1 MGTTG
6 RASYTMDVRTIC
18 ETYANVESPGWSDQT
33 TVDTIIDSAIP
44 KVFNFSYPIFS
55 EDYRN
60 VLEHHI
66 LQHFY
71 TREIAFQTVGR
82 WKLGLQQKLNDIMP
96 YYNKLYESQ
105 ELDVDPFNNIDV
117 TETSESSGN
126 TTSKNNTTKNGTSV
140 TTGSSETNDTADGT
154 SGTETNDTTDG
165 TSGTKTNGTTTTNN
179 KQETTSSHTDAFSDT
194 PQGTL
199 SNVDNLT
206 YLTEYRKIGEN
217 NNVTDT
223 GEQTTT
229 GNADVTTHDETN
241 SSTNTNTHDETNS
254 NTKTNTQTET
264 DSTETESGETTNSGN
279 YTKTIKGKNTGTSY
293 SELIT
298 AYRETFL
305 NIDMMIIEELEELFL
320 QIYDPFGFA

>member
-44 KVFNFSYPIFS
+44 KVFNFPFPIFS
-55 EDYRN
+55 EDYRKT
-60 VLEHHI
+60 LEHHI

-126 TTSKNNTTKNGTSV
+126 TTSKNNTTRNGTSV
-140 TTGSSETNDTADGT
+140 TNGSSETNDTADGT
-154 SGTETNDTTDG
+154 SGTETN
-165 TSGTKTNGTTTTNN
+165 GTTTTNN
-179 KQETTSSHTDAFSDT
+179 SQDTTANRTDAFSDT

-206 YLTEYRKIGEN
+206 YLTNYRKIGEN

-241 SSTNTNTHDETNS
+241 S
-254 NTKTNTQTET
+254 NTKTNSQTET
-264 DSTETESGETTNSGN
+264 DSTETASGETTNSGN

-320 QIYDPFGFA
+320 QIYDPFGLS

>member
-18 ETYANVESPGWSDQT
+18 ETYAEVESPAWSDQT
-33 TVDTIIDSAIP
+33 NVDTIIDSAIP
-44 KVFNFSYPIFS
+44 KVFNFFFPIFS
-55 EDYRN
+55 EDYRKT
-60 VLEHHI
+60 LEHHI

-126 TTSKNNTTKNGTSV
+126 TTSKNNTTRNGTSV

-154 SGTETNDTTDG
+154 SGTETN
-165 TSGTKTNGTTTTNN
+165 GTTTTNN
-179 KQETTSSHTDAFSDT
+179 SQETTSSHTDAFSDT

-241 SSTNTNTHDETNS
+241 S
-254 NTKTNTQTET
+254 NTKTNSQTET
-264 DSTETESGETTNSGN
+264 DSTETASGETTNSGN

>member
-6 RASYTMDVRTIC
+6 RARYTMDVRTIC
-18 ETYANVESPGWSDQT
+18 ETYANVESPAWSDQT
-33 TVDTIIDSAIP
+33 NVDTVIDSAIP
-44 KVFNFSYPIFS
+44 KVFNFSFPIFS
-55 EDYRN
+55 EDYRKT
-60 VLEHHI
+60 LEHHI

-126 TTSKNNTTKNGTSV
+126 TTSKNNTTRNGTSV
-140 TTGSSETNDTADGT
+140 TNGSSETNDTADGT
-154 SGTETNDTTDG
+154 SGTETNG
-165 TSGTKTNGTTTTNN
+165 KTTTNN
-179 KQETTSSHTDAFSDT
+179 SQDTTANRTDAFSDT

-241 SSTNTNTHDETNS
+241 S
-254 NTKTNTQTET
+254 NTKTNSQTET
-264 DSTETESGETTNSGN
+264 DSTETASGETTNSGN

>member
-6 RASYTMDVRTIC
+6 RARYTMDVRTIC
-18 ETYANVESPGWSDQT
+18 ETYANVESPAWSDQT
-33 TVDTIIDSAIP
+33 TVDTIIDKAIP

-126 TTSKNNTTKNGTSV
+126 TTSKNNTTRNGTSV

-154 SGTETNDTTDG
+154 SGTETNG
-165 TSGTKTNGTTTTNN
+165 KTTTNN
-179 KQETTSSHTDAFSDT
+179 SQDTTASRTDAFSDT

-217 NNVTDT
+217 NNVTDI
-223 GEQTTT
+223 GEQTTN
-229 GNADVTTHDETN
+229 GSSDVSTHNEANSTTTTN
-241 SSTNTNTHDETNS
+241 S
-254 NTKTNTQTET
+254 KTDS
-264 DSTETESGETTNSGN
+264 DSTETENGETTSNDN

-293 SELIT
+293 SELII

>member
-18 ETYANVESPGWSDQT
+18 ETYAEVESPAWSDQT
-33 TVDTIIDSAIP
+33 TVDTIIDNAIP

-105 ELDVDPFNNIDV
+105 ELDVDPFNNVDV

-126 TTSKNNTTKNGTSV
+126 TTSKNNTTRNGTSV

-154 SGTETNDTTDG
+154 SGTETN
-165 TSGTKTNGTTTTNN
+165 GTTTTNN
-179 KQETTSSHTDAFSDT
+179 SQDTTASRTDAFSDT

-206 YLTEYRKIGEN
+206 YLTNYRKIGEN

-241 SSTNTNTHDETNS
+241 S
-254 NTKTNTQTET
+254 NTKTNSQTDT
-264 DSTETESGETTNSGN
+264 DSTETESGETTNTGN

-293 SELIT
+293 SELLT

-305 NIDMMIIEELEELFL
+305 NIDMMIIDELEPLFL

>member
-6 RASYTMDVRTIC
+6 RARYTMDVRTIC

-33 TVDTIIDSAIP
+33 DVDTIIDSAIP
-44 KVFNFSYPIFS
+44 KVFNFSFPIFS
-55 EDYRN
+55 EDYRKT
-60 VLEHHI
+60 LEHHI

-117 TETSESSGN
+117 TETSESIGN
-126 TTSKNNTTKNGTSV
+126 STTKNNVTRNGTS
-140 TTGSSETNDTADGT
+140 TTAGTTETDDTDNGT
-154 SGTETNDTTDG
+154 STTET
-165 TSGTKTNGTTTTNN
+165 SGTTTTNN
-179 KQETTSSHTDAFSDT
+179 KQETTSSRTDAFSDT

-199 SNVDNLT
+199 SNVDSLT

-217 NNVTDT
+217 NNVTDI
-223 GEQTTT
+223 GEQTTN
-229 GNADVTTHDETN
+229 GSSDVSTHNEANSTTTTN
-241 SSTNTNTHDETNS
+241 S
-254 NTKTNTQTET
+254 KT
-264 DSTETESGETTNSGN
+264 DSDSAETENGETTSNDN

-293 SELIT
+293 SELIM

>member
-18 ETYANVESPGWSDQT
+18 ETYAEVESPAWSDQT
-33 TVDTIIDSAIP
+33 TVDTIIDNAIP

-126 TTSKNNTTKNGTSV
+126 TTSKNNTTRNGTSV

-154 SGTETNDTTDG
+154 SGTETN
-165 TSGTKTNGTTTTNN
+165 GTTTTNN
-179 KQETTSSHTDAFSDT
+179 SQDTTANRTDAFSDT

-206 YLTEYRKIGEN
+206 YLTNYRKIGEN

-241 SSTNTNTHDETNS
+241 S
-254 NTKTNTQTET
+254 NTKTNSQTET
-264 DSTETESGETTNSGN
+264 DSTETASGETTNSGN

-320 QIYDPFGFA
+320 QIYDPFGFS

>member
-6 RASYTMDVRTIC
+6 RARYTMDVRTIC
-18 ETYANVESPGWSDQT
+18 ETYANVESPAWSDQT
-33 TVDTIIDSAIP
+33 TVDTIIDNAIP

-117 TETSESSGN
+117 TEISESSGN
-126 TTSKNNTTKNGTSV
+126 TTSKNNTTRNGTSV
-140 TTGSSETNDTADGT
+140 TAGTSETNDTADGT
-154 SGTETNDTTDG
+154 SGTETNG
-165 TSGTKTNGTTTTNN
+165 KTTTNN
-179 KQETTSSHTDAFSDT
+179 SRDTTASRTDAFSDT

-217 NNVTDT
+217 NNVTDA

-229 GNADVTTHDETN
+229 GNADVT
-241 SSTNTNTHDETNS
+241 THDETNS

-320 QIYDPFGFA
+320 QIYDPFGFS

>member
-126 TTSKNNTTKNGTSV
+126 TTSKNNTTRNGTSV
-140 TTGSSETNDTADGT
+140 TAGTSETNDTADGT
-154 SGTETNDTTDG
+154 SGTETNG
-165 TSGTKTNGTTTTNN
+165 KTTTNN
-179 KQETTSSHTDAFSDT
+179 SQETTSSHTDAFSDT

-206 YLTEYRKIGEN
+206 YLTNYRKIGEN
-217 NNVTDT
+217 NNVTDA

-229 GNADVTTHDETN
+229 GNADVT
-241 SSTNTNTHDETNS
+241 THDETNS

-320 QIYDPFGFA
+320 QIYDPFGFS

>member
-18 ETYANVESPGWSDQT
+18 ETYANVESPAWSDQT
-33 TVDTIIDSAIP
+33 NVDTVIDSAIP
-44 KVFNFSYPIFS
+44 KVFNFSFPIFS
-55 EDYRN
+55 EDYRKT
-60 VLEHHI
+60 LEHHI

-105 ELDVDPFNNIDV
+105 ELDVDPFNNVDV

-126 TTSKNNTTKNGTSV
+126 TTSKNNTTRNGTSV
-140 TTGSSETNDTADGT
+140 TAGTSETNDTADGT
-154 SGTETNDTTDG
+154 SGTETN
-165 TSGTKTNGTTTTNN
+165 GTTTTNN
-179 KQETTSSHTDAFSDT
+179 SQDTTTSHTDAFSDT

-199 SNVDNLT
+199 SNVDNLA

-217 NNVTDT
+217 NNVTDI
-223 GEQTTT
+223 GEQTTN
-229 GNADVTTHDETN
+229 GSSDVSTHNEANSTTTTN
-241 SSTNTNTHDETNS
+241 S
-254 NTKTNTQTET
+254 KTDS
-264 DSTETESGETTNSGN
+264 DSTETENGETTSNDN

-293 SELIT
+293 SELII

>member
-18 ETYANVESPGWSDQT
+18 ETYAEVESPAWSDQT
-33 TVDTIIDSAIP
+33 NVDTIIDSAIP
-44 KVFNFSYPIFS
+44 KVFNFSFPIFS
-55 EDYRN
+55 EDYRKT
-60 VLEHHI
+60 LEHHI

-126 TTSKNNTTKNGTSV
+126 TTSKNNTTRNGTSV

-154 SGTETNDTTDG
+154 SGTETNG
-165 TSGTKTNGTTTTNN
+165 RTTTNN
-179 KQETTSSHTDAFSDT
+179 SQDTTANRTDAFSDT

-206 YLTEYRKIGEN
+206 YLTNYRKIGEN

-241 SSTNTNTHDETNS
+241 S
-254 NTKTNTQTET
+254 NTKTNSQTET

>member
-6 RASYTMDVRTIC
+6 RARYTMDVRTIC
-18 ETYANVESPGWSDQT
+18 ETYANVESPAWSDQT
-33 TVDTIIDSAIP
+33 NVDTVIDSAIP
-44 KVFNFSYPIFS
+44 KVFNFSFPIFS
-55 EDYRN
+55 EDYRKT
-60 VLEHHI
+60 LEHHI

-126 TTSKNNTTKNGTSV
+126 TTSKNNTTRNGTSV
-140 TTGSSETNDTADGT
+140 TNGSSETNDTADGT
-154 SGTETNDTTDG
+154 SGTETNG
-165 TSGTKTNGTTTTNN
+165 KTTTNN
-179 KQETTSSHTDAFSDT
+179 SQDTTARRTDAFSDT

-229 GNADVTTHDETN
+229 GNVDVT
-241 SSTNTNTHDETNS
+241 THDETNS
-254 NTKTNTQTET
+254 NTKTNSQTET
-264 DSTETESGETTNSGN
+264 DSTETASGETTNSGN

-320 QIYDPFGFA
+320 QIYDPFGFS

>member
-6 RASYTMDVRTIC
+6 RARYTMDVRTIC
-18 ETYANVESPGWSDQT
+18 ETYANVESPAWSDQT
-33 TVDTIIDSAIP
+33 TVDTIIDKAIP

-126 TTSKNNTTKNGTSV
+126 TTSKNNTTRNGTSV
-140 TTGSSETNDTADGT
+140 TSGSSETNDTADGT
-154 SGTETNDTTDG
+154 SGTETN
-165 TSGTKTNGTTTTNN
+165 GTTTTNN
-179 KQETTSSHTDAFSDT
+179 SQDTTASRTDAFSDT

-241 SSTNTNTHDETNS
+241 S
-254 NTKTNTQTET
+254 NTKTNSQTET

-320 QIYDPFGFA
+320 QIYDPFGFS

>member
-18 ETYANVESPGWSDQT
+18 ETYAEVESPAWSDQT
-33 TVDTIIDSAIP
+33 NVDTIIDSAIP
-44 KVFNFSYPIFS
+44 KVFNFSFPIFS

-60 VLEHHI
+60 TLEHHI

-126 TTSKNNTTKNGTSV
+126 TTSKNNTTRNSTSD

-154 SGTETNDTTDG
+154 SGTETI
-165 TSGTKTNGTTTTNN
+165 GTTTTNN
-179 KQETTSSHTDAFSDT
+179 SQETTSSHTDAFSDT

-241 SSTNTNTHDETNS
+241 S
-254 NTKTNTQTET
+254 NTKTNSQTET
-264 DSTETESGETTNSGN
+264 DSTETASGETTNSGN

>member
-18 ETYANVESPGWSDQT
+18 ETYANVESPAWSDQT
-33 TVDTIIDSAIP
+33 TVDTIIDKAIP

-126 TTSKNNTTKNGTSV
+126 TTSKNNTTRNGTSV

-154 SGTETNDTTDG
+154 SGTETNG
-165 TSGTKTNGTTTTNN
+165 KTTTNN
-179 KQETTSSHTDAFSDT
+179 SQDTTASRTDAFSDT

-217 NNVTDT
+217 NNVTDI
-223 GEQTTT
+223 GEQTTN
-229 GNADVTTHDETN
+229 GSSDVSTHNEANSTTTTN
-241 SSTNTNTHDETNS
+241 S
-254 NTKTNTQTET
+254 KTDS
-264 DSTETESGETTNSGN
+264 DSTETENGETTSNDN

-293 SELIT
+293 SELII

>member
-33 TVDTIIDSAIP
+33 TVDTIIDNAIP

-126 TTSKNNTTKNGTSV
+126 TTSKNNTTRNGTSV
-140 TTGSSETNDTADGT
+140 TIGSSETNDTADGT
-154 SGTETNDTTDG
+154 SGTETN
-165 TSGTKTNGTTTTNN
+165 GTTTTNN
-179 KQETTSSHTDAFSDT
+179 SQDTTASHTDAFSDT

-217 NNVTDT
+217 NNVTDA

-241 SSTNTNTHDETNS
+241 S
-254 NTKTNTQTET
+254 NTKTNSQTET

-320 QIYDPFGFA
+320 QIYDPFGFS

>member
-6 RASYTMDVRTIC
+6 RARYTMDVRTIC
-18 ETYANVESPGWSDQT
+18 ETYANVESPAWSDQT
-33 TVDTIIDSAIP
+33 TVDTIIDNAIP

-126 TTSKNNTTKNGTSV
+126 TTSKNNTTRNGTSV
-140 TTGSSETNDTADGT
+140 TAGTSETNDTADGT
-154 SGTETNDTTDG
+154 SGTETNG
-165 TSGTKTNGTTTTNN
+165 KTTTNN
-179 KQETTSSHTDAFSDT
+179 SRDTTASRTDAFSDT

-217 NNVTDT
+217 NNVTDA

-229 GNADVTTHDETN
+229 GNADVT
-241 SSTNTNTHDETNS
+241 THDETNS

-320 QIYDPFGFA
+320 QIYDPFGFS

>member
-44 KVFNFSYPIFS
+44 KVFNFPFPIFS
-55 EDYRN
+55 EDYRKT
-60 VLEHHI
+60 LEHHI

-126 TTSKNNTTKNGTSV
+126 TTSKNNTTRNGTSV
-140 TTGSSETNDTADGT
+140 TNGSSETNDTADGT
-154 SGTETNDTTDG
+154 SGTETN
-165 TSGTKTNGTTTTNN
+165 GTTTTNN
-179 KQETTSSHTDAFSDT
+179 SQDTTANRTDAFSDT

-206 YLTEYRKIGEN
+206 YLTNYRKIGEN

-223 GEQTTT
+223 EEQTTT

-241 SSTNTNTHDETNS
+241 S
-254 NTKTNTQTET
+254 NTKTNSQTET
-264 DSTETESGETTNSGN
+264 DSTETASGETTNSGN

-320 QIYDPFGFA
+320 QIYDPFGLS

>member
-1 MGTTG
+1 MGTSG
-6 RASYTMDVRTIC
+6 RARYTMDVRTIC
-18 ETYANVESPGWSDQT
+18 ETYAEVESPAWSDQT

-126 TTSKNNTTKNGTSV
+126 TTSKNNTTRNGTSV

-154 SGTETNDTTDG
+154 SGTETNG
-165 TSGTKTNGTTTTNN
+165 KTTTNN
-179 KQETTSSHTDAFSDT
+179 SQDTTASHTDAFSDT

-241 SSTNTNTHDETNS
+241 S
-254 NTKTNTQTET
+254 NTKTNMQTET

-320 QIYDPFGFA
+320 QIYDPFGFS

>member
-96 YYNKLYESQ
+96 YYNNLYESQ

-126 TTSKNNTTKNGTSV
+126 TTTKNNTTRNGTSV
-140 TTGSSETNDTADGT
+140 TAGTSETNDTADGT
-154 SGTETNDTTDG
+154 SGSE
-165 TSGTKTNGTTTTNN
+165 TNGTTTTNN
-179 KQETTSSHTDAFSDT
+179 SQNTTANRTDAFSDT

-206 YLTEYRKIGEN
+206 YLTNYRKIGEN

-241 SSTNTNTHDETNS
+241 SNTN
-254 NTKTNTQTET
+254 TNTQTET

-320 QIYDPFGFA
+320 QIYDPFGFS

>member
-6 RASYTMDVRTIC
+6 RARYTMDVRTIC
-18 ETYANVESPGWSDQT
+18 ETYANVESPAWSDQT
-33 TVDTIIDSAIP
+33 TVDTIIDKAIP

-126 TTSKNNTTKNGTSV
+126 TTSKNNTTRNGTNV

-154 SGTETNDTTDG
+154 SGTETNG
-165 TSGTKTNGTTTTNN
+165 KTTTNN
-179 KQETTSSHTDAFSDT
+179 SQDTTASRTDAFSDT

-217 NNVTDT
+217 NNVTDI
-223 GEQTTT
+223 GEQTTN
-229 GNADVTTHDETN
+229 GSSDVSTHNEANSTTTTN
-241 SSTNTNTHDETNS
+241 S
-254 NTKTNTQTET
+254 KT
-264 DSTETESGETTNSGN
+264 DSDSIETENGETTSNDN

-293 SELIT
+293 SELII

>member
-18 ETYANVESPGWSDQT
+18 ETYANVESPAWSDQT
-33 TVDTIIDSAIP
+33 NVDTVIDSAIP
-44 KVFNFSYPIFS
+44 KVFNFSFPIFS
-55 EDYRN
+55 EDYRKT
-60 VLEHHI
+60 LEHHI

-126 TTSKNNTTKNGTSV
+126 TTSKNNTTRNGTSV
-140 TTGSSETNDTADGT
+140 TNGSSETNDTADGT
-154 SGTETNDTTDG
+154 SGTETN
-165 TSGTKTNGTTTTNN
+165 GTTTTNN
-179 KQETTSSHTDAFSDT
+179 SQDTTANRTDAFSDT

-206 YLTEYRKIGEN
+206 YLTNYRKIGEN

-241 SSTNTNTHDETNS
+241 SNIKTNS
-254 NTKTNTQTET
+254 QTET
-264 DSTETESGETTNSGN
+264 DSTETASGETTNSGN

-320 QIYDPFGFA
+320 QIYDPFGLS

>member
-44 KVFNFSYPIFS
+44 KVFDFTYPIFS

-60 VLEHHI
+60 ALEHHI

-126 TTSKNNTTKNGTSV
+126 TSSKNNTTRNGTSV

-154 SGTETNDTTDG
+154 SGTETN
-165 TSGTKTNGTTTTNN
+165 GTTTTNN
-179 KQETTSSHTDAFSDT
+179 SQDTTSSHTDAFSDT

-241 SSTNTNTHDETNS
+241 S
-254 NTKTNTQTET
+254 NTKTNSQTET
-264 DSTETESGETTNSGN
+264 DSTETASGETTNSGN

>member
-18 ETYANVESPGWSDQT
+18 ETYANVESPAWSDQT

-44 KVFNFSYPIFS
+44 KVFDFTFPIFS
-55 EDYRN
+55 EDYRKT
-60 VLEHHI
+60 LEHHI

-126 TTSKNNTTKNGTSV
+126 TTSKNNTTRNGTSV

-154 SGTETNDTTDG
+154 SGTETN
-165 TSGTKTNGTTTTNN
+165 GTTTTNN
-179 KQETTSSHTDAFSDT
+179 SQDTTANRTDAFSDT

-241 SSTNTNTHDETNS
+241 S
-254 NTKTNTQTET
+254 NTKTNSQSET
-264 DSTETESGETTNSGN
+264 DSTETASGETTNSGN

>member
-1 MGTTG
+1 
-6 RASYTMDVRTIC
+6 MDVRTIC
-18 ETYANVESPGWSDQT
+18 ETYAEVESPAWSDQT
-33 TVDTIIDSAIP
+33 NVDTIIDSAIP
-44 KVFNFSYPIFS
+44 KVFNFSFPIFS

-60 VLEHHI
+60 TLEHHI

-126 TTSKNNTTKNGTSV
+126 TTSKNNTTRNSTSD

-154 SGTETNDTTDG
+154 SGTETI
-165 TSGTKTNGTTTTNN
+165 GTTTTNN
-179 KQETTSSHTDAFSDT
+179 SQETTSSHTDAFSDT

-241 SSTNTNTHDETNS
+241 S
-254 NTKTNTQTET
+254 NTKTNSQTET
-264 DSTETESGETTNSGN
+264 DSTETASGETTNSGN

>member
-6 RASYTMDVRTIC
+6 RARYTMDVRTIC
-18 ETYANVESPGWSDQT
+18 ETYANVESPAWSDQT
-33 TVDTIIDSAIP
+33 NVDTVIDSAIP
-44 KVFNFSYPIFS
+44 KVFNFSFPIFS
-55 EDYRN
+55 EDYRKT
-60 VLEHHI
+60 LEHHI

-117 TETSESSGN
+117 TETSESIGN
-126 TTSKNNTTKNGTSV
+126 STTKNNVTRNGTS
-140 TTGSSETNDTADGT
+140 TTAGTTETDDTDNGT
-154 SGTETNDTTDG
+154 STTET
-165 TSGTKTNGTTTTNN
+165 SGTTTTNN

-217 NNVTDT
+217 NNVTDI
-223 GEQTTT
+223 GEQTTN
-229 GNADVTTHDETN
+229 GSSDVSTHNEANSTTTTN
-241 SSTNTNTHDETNS
+241 S
-254 NTKTNTQTET
+254 KTDS
-264 DSTETESGETTNSGN
+264 DSTETENGETTSNDN

-293 SELIT
+293 SELIM

>member
-18 ETYANVESPGWSDQT
+18 ETYANVESPAWSDQT

-126 TTSKNNTTKNGTSV
+126 TTSKNNTTRNGTSV
-140 TTGSSETNDTADGT
+140 TNGSSETNDTADGT
-154 SGTETNDTTDG
+154 SGTETNG
-165 TSGTKTNGTTTTNN
+165 KTTTNN
-179 KQETTSSHTDAFSDT
+179 SQDTTANRTDAFSDT

-217 NNVTDT
+217 NNVTDI
-223 GEQTTT
+223 GEQTTN
-229 GNADVTTHDETN
+229 GSSDVSTHNEANSTTTTN
-241 SSTNTNTHDETNS
+241 S
-254 NTKTNTQTET
+254 KTDS
-264 DSTETESGETTNSGN
+264 DSTETENGETTSNDN

-293 SELIT
+293 SELII

>member
-18 ETYANVESPGWSDQT
+18 ETYANVESPAWSDQT
-33 TVDTIIDSAIP
+33 TVDTIIDNAIP

-126 TTSKNNTTKNGTSV
+126 TTSKNNTTRNGTSV
-140 TTGSSETNDTADGT
+140 TAGTSETNDTADGT
-154 SGTETNDTTDG
+154 SGTETNG
-165 TSGTKTNGTTTTNN
+165 KTTTNN
-179 KQETTSSHTDAFSDT
+179 SQETTSSHTDAFSDT

-217 NNVTDT
+217 NNVTDA

-229 GNADVTTHDETN
+229 GNADVT
-241 SSTNTNTHDETNS
+241 THDETNS

-320 QIYDPFGFA
+320 QIYDPFGFS

>member
-18 ETYANVESPGWSDQT
+18 ETYANVESPAWSDQT
-33 TVDTIIDSAIP
+33 NVDTVIDSAIP
-44 KVFNFSYPIFS
+44 KVFNFSFPIFS
-55 EDYRN
+55 EDYRKT
-60 VLEHHI
+60 LEHHI

-126 TTSKNNTTKNGTSV
+126 TTSKNNTTRNGTSV
-140 TTGSSETNDTADGT
+140 TAGTSETNDTADGT
-154 SGTETNDTTDG
+154 SGTETN
-165 TSGTKTNGTTTTNN
+165 GTTTTNN
-179 KQETTSSHTDAFSDT
+179 SQDTTANRTDAFSDT

-229 GNADVTTHDETN
+229 GNVDVT
-241 SSTNTNTHDETNS
+241 THDETNS
-254 NTKTNTQTET
+254 NTKTNSQTET
-264 DSTETESGETTNSGN
+264 DSTETASGETTNSGN

-320 QIYDPFGFA
+320 QIYDPFGFS

>member
-18 ETYANVESPGWSDQT
+18 ETYAEVESPAWSDQT
-33 TVDTIIDSAIP
+33 NVDTVIDSAIP
-44 KVFNFSYPIFS
+44 KVFNFSFPIFS
-55 EDYRN
+55 EDYRKT
-60 VLEHHI
+60 LEHHI

-126 TTSKNNTTKNGTSV
+126 TTSKNNTTRNGTSV
-140 TTGSSETNDTADGT
+140 TNGSSETNDTADGT
-154 SGTETNDTTDG
+154 SGTETNG
-165 TSGTKTNGTTTTNN
+165 KTTTNN
-179 KQETTSSHTDAFSDT
+179 SQDTTANRTDAFSDT

-241 SSTNTNTHDETNS
+241 S
-254 NTKTNTQTET
+254 NTKTNSQTET
-264 DSTETESGETTNSGN
+264 DSTETASGETTNSGN

>member
-6 RASYTMDVRTIC
+6 RARYTMDVRTIC
-18 ETYANVESPGWSDQT
+18 ETYANVESPAWSEQT
-33 TVDTIIDSAIP
+33 NVDTIIDNAIP
-44 KVFNFSYPIFS
+44 KVFNFSFPIFS
-55 EDYRN
+55 EDYRKT
-60 VLEHHI
+60 LEHHI

-117 TETSESSGN
+117 TETSESIGSA
-126 TTSKNNTTKNGTSV
+126 TTKNNITRNGTS
-140 TTGSSETNDTADGT
+140 TTAGTTETDDTDNGTSTTET
-154 SGTETNDTTDG
+154 SGTTA
-165 TSGTKTNGTTTTNN
+165 TNN

-199 SNVDNLT
+199 SNVDDLT
-206 YLTEYRKIGEN
+206 YLTNYRKIGEN
-217 NNVTDT
+217 NNVTDI
-223 GEQTTT
+223 GEQTTN
-229 GNADVTTHDETN
+229 GSSDVSTHNEANSTSTTN
-241 SSTNTNTHDETNS
+241 S
-254 NTKTNTQTET
+254 KTDS
-264 DSTETESGETTNSGN
+264 DSTETENGETTSNDN

-293 SELIT
+293 SELIME
-298 AYRETFL
+298 YRETFL

>member
-33 TVDTIIDSAIP
+33 TVDTIIDNAIP

-55 EDYRN
+55 EDYRKT
-60 VLEHHI
+60 LEHHI

-126 TTSKNNTTKNGTSV
+126 TTSKNNTTRNGTSV

-154 SGTETNDTTDG
+154 SGTETN
-165 TSGTKTNGTTTTNN
+165 GTTTTNN
-179 KQETTSSHTDAFSDT
+179 SQDTTASRTDAFSDT

-241 SSTNTNTHDETNS
+241 S
-254 NTKTNTQTET
+254 NTKTNSQTET
-264 DSTETESGETTNSGN
+264 DSTETASGETTNSGN

-320 QIYDPFGFA
+320 QIYDPFGFS

>member
-18 ETYANVESPGWSDQT
+18 ETYASVESPAWSDQT

-126 TTSKNNTTKNGTSV
+126 TTSKNNTTRNGTSV
-140 TTGSSETNDTADGT
+140 TTGSSETNDTTDGT
-154 SGTETNDTTDG
+154 SGTETNG
-165 TSGTKTNGTTTTNN
+165 KTTTNN
-179 KQETTSSHTDAFSDT
+179 SQDTTASRTDAFSDT

-241 SSTNTNTHDETNS
+241 S
-254 NTKTNTQTET
+254 NTKTNAQTET

>member
-6 RASYTMDVRTIC
+6 RARYTMDVRTIC

-33 TVDTIIDSAIP
+33 TVDTIIDNAIP

-96 YYNKLYESQ
+96 YYNKLYKSQ

-126 TTSKNNTTKNGTSV
+126 TTSKNNTTRNGTSV

-154 SGTETNDTTDG
+154 SGTETNG
-165 TSGTKTNGTTTTNN
+165 KTTTNN
-179 KQETTSSHTDAFSDT
+179 SRDTTASRTDAFSDT

-217 NNVTDT
+217 NNVTDA

-229 GNADVTTHDETN
+229 GNADVT
-241 SSTNTNTHDETNS
+241 THDETNS

-320 QIYDPFGFA
+320 QIYDPFGFS